1 MLPADNIDA
10 DQSDS
15 DSGHDPM
22 YQQGQNDAPS
32 SPISPEVSQEVGTSD
47 RRKRQVKS
55 VVWDHATLENG
66 NTVKCKHCPKVWV
79 NLGGS
84 TSIPLK
90 HIREMHYVFFQILS
104 TGPIEPSPADNIDA
118 DQSDSDPGHD
128 PMYQQGQNDAPGTP
142 KLIKEEAEE
151 GAVGGT
157 TFCAA
162 IRPATTASH
171 SGAANVVDMEA
182 VDFSDTDNEMTDK
195 DIKKVWQKAKRE
207 YDLFEET
214 DDYIIPSNPASPDP
228 STRPSTLEVGEG
240 TPYSHSGNS
249 SPNSRS
255 STPVLEGPDILE
267 APPPSPPPSPPPP
280 PVDEEAPFRKFKAS
294 RFPDG
299 SN

>member
-1 MLPADNIDA
+1 MKRSKNVCKNVSADNMDA

-22 YQQGQNDAPS
+22 YQQGQNDTPS
-32 SPISPEVSQEVGTSD
+32 SLISPAVSQEVGISD

-55 VVWDHATLENG
+55 V
-66 NTVKCKHCPKVWV
+66 KCKHCPKV
-79 NLGGS
+79 
-84 TSIPLK
+84 
-90 HIREMHYVFFQILS
+90 FQILL
-104 TGPIEPSPADNIDA
+104 SPADNIDA

-157 TFCAA
+157 TFRAA

-207 YDLFEET
+207 SDSFEET

-228 STRPSTLEVGEG
+228 STRTSTPEVGEG

-249 SPNSRS
+249 TPHSRP
-255 STPVLEGPDILE
+255 STPLLEGPAILE
-267 APPPSPPPSPPPP
+267 APPP

>member
-1 MLPADNIDA
+1 MIIVSIMKRSKNVCKNVSADNMDA

-22 YQQGQNDAPS
+22 YQQGQNDTPS
-32 SPISPEVSQEVGTSD
+32 SPISPAVSQEVGISD

-55 VVWDHATLENG
+55 V
-66 NTVKCKHCPKVWV
+66 KCKHCPKD
-79 NLGGS
+79 
-84 TSIPLK
+84 
-90 HIREMHYVFFQILS
+90 FQILL
-104 TGPIEPSPADNIDA
+104 SPADNIDA
-118 DQSDSDPGHD
+118 DQSDSDPGHN

-157 TFCAA
+157 TFRAA

-195 DIKKVWQKAKRE
+195 DIKKVCQKANRE
-207 YDLFEET
+207 SDSFEEM

-228 STRPSTLEVGEG
+228 SPGPSTRLECTLEVGER

-249 SPNSRS
+249 SPNSRL
-255 STPVLEGPDILE
+255 STPILEGPDILE
-267 APPPSPPPSPPPP
+267 TPPPSPPPP
-280 PVDEEAPFRKFKAS
+280 PPVDEETPFRKFKAS